1 MKKSVLLAL
10 ALLGLAAVPAWA
22 HFVWIATAPNAAGKP
37 AVHILFGEDAIACEA
52 NLLDNV
58 KQTQVWAHAAG
69 QQSVAVKLE
78 KEVKGEHGTWMAPL
92 DLKGKAFTATC
103 EYGISSRGKEPYLL
117 VYHAKHLDATQPD
130 ALQNFARIESVK
142 LDIVPT
148 INGEAGEL
156 QVLFDGKPA
165 VKSQVMIWTPDKNEK
180 ETEQFTDDNGKV
192 KFKVNQKGLW
202 QIRARHQND
211 VPGKRGGKEFPFERH
226 YSTLVLKNGEAK
238 TETAGS
244 K

>member
-1 MKKSVLLAL
+1 MKKSWFLSLLL
-10 ALLGLAAVPAWA
+10 IGLSVVPAWA

-58 KQTQVWAHAAG
+58 KQTQVWSHEAG
-69 QQSVAVKLE
+69 QPPVAVKLE
-78 KEVKGEHGTWMAPL
+78 KEIKGENGTWTAAA

-103 EYGISSRGKEPYLL
+103 EYGISARGKEPYLL
-117 VYHAKHLDATQPD
+117 VYHAKHIDATQPD
-130 ALQNFARIESVK
+130 ALKNFARIESVQ

-148 INGEAGEL
+148 INGEDGEL
-156 QVLFDGKPA
+156 QVLFNGKPA
-165 VKSQVMIWTPDKNEK
+165 AKSQVMIWTPDKYEK

-192 KFKVNQKGLW
+192 KFNVNQRGLW

-211 VPGKRGGKEFPFERH
+211 VAGQRGDKAYPFERH
-226 YSTLVLKNGEAK
+226 YSTLVLKNGEVKAEAAK
-238 TETAGS
+238 
-244 K
+244 

>member
-1 MKKSVLLAL
+1 MKKSAFLSVCLVAL
-10 ALLGLAAVPAWA
+10 ATMPAWA

-58 KQTQVWAHAAG
+58 KHTKVWAHEAG
-69 QQSVAVKLE
+69 KQPVEVKLE
-78 KEVKGEHGTWMAPL
+78 KEIKGENGTWTAAT

-117 VYHAKHLDATQPD
+117 VYHAKHIDATDPA
-130 ALQNFARIESVK
+130 ALKDFARIESVK

-148 INGEAGEL
+148 INGEEGEL
-156 QVLFDGKPA
+156 QVLFNGKPA
-165 VKSQVMIWTPDKNEK
+165 AKAQVMIWTPDKYEK
-180 ETEQFTDDNGKV
+180 ETEQFTDDHGKV
-192 KFKVNQKGLW
+192 KFKANQKGLW

-211 VPGKRGGKEFPFERH
+211 VAGKRGDKEYPFERH
-226 YSTLVLKNGEAK
+226 YTTLVLKNGEVKPEAAAK
-238 TETAGS
+238 
-244 K
+244 

>member
-1 MKKSVLLAL
+1 MKKSAFLALTIFSLLA
-10 ALLGLAAVPAWA
+10 APAWA

-58 KQTQVWAHAAG
+58 KHTKVWAHEPGKAP
-69 QQSVAVKLE
+69 VEVTLE
-78 KEVKGEHGTWMAPL
+78 KEIKGENGTWTAAAEGP
-92 DLKGKAFTATC
+92 KKAYTATC
-103 EYGISSRGKEPYLL
+103 EYGISSRGKDHYLL
-117 VYHAKHLDATQPD
+117 VYHAKHIDATEPE
-130 ALQNFARIESVK
+130 LLKNYARVESMK

-148 INGEAGEL
+148 INGEEGEL
-156 QVLFDGKPA
+156 QVLFNGKPA
-165 VKSQVMIWTPDKNEK
+165 AKAQVMIWTPDKYEK

-192 KFKVNQKGLW
+192 KFKANQKGLW

-211 VPGKRGGKEFPFERH
+211 VAGKRGEKEFPFERH
-226 YSTLVLKNGEAK
+226 YTTLVLKNGEVKA
-238 TETAGS
+238 ETAAT